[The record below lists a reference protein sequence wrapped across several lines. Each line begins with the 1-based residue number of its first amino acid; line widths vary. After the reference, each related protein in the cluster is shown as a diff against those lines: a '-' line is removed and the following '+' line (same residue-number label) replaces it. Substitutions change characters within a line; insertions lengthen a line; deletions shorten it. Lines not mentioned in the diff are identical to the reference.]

1 MISQKEDRMNETT
14 NSFMVESQEI
24 KFQKN
29 IEFSKLKGSIFR
41 HYGHDDPAGL
51 CDGGDYL
58 YNIQIRVENAQGDV
72 YISIKPIE
80 RSVWWSAIMSWEE
93 FHNMLLES
101 FKKHPKVRYHEH

>member
-1 MISQKEDRMNETT
+1 MNEIT

-41 HYGHDDPAGL
+41 YYGHDHLDEL

-58 YNIQIRVENAQGDV
+58 YNIQIRVENAKGDI
-72 YISIKPIE
+72 YLSIQPKE
-80 RSVWWSAIMSWEE
+80 RSEWYSGVITWQE
-93 FHNMLLES
+93 FHDTMLKA
-101 FKKHPKVRYHEH
+101 FKNHPKVQHHEH